1 MNPTLRLLL
10 KRVGQSILVL
20 FAVSV
25 LVNLLVV
32 LLPGDP
38 AATLAGEEATPEAIA
53 LIREQLHLDRP
64 FYEQYWLWLKDVFR
78 GDLGDSL
85 YTGESVTA
93 QITARIPVTL
103 SLGLVAMTIAIIVG
117 VGLGVVAALRPGT
130 LVDRSVTFV
139 ASLGVAVPS
148 FWIGMVMIS
157 LLAVDRGWFPALGYS
172 SFGDGPWEWLHHLL
186 LPGFALAT
194 TPISVIARQTR
205 GSLRDV
211 MLSDYVRTARAKGL
225 SRARVVAKHAGKNGA
240 IPVVTAIGNIAGVLF
255 GGTVV
260 IESLFVLPGVGTMMI
275 RAASIRDLPVIQGAV
290 LFAAVVVLVMN
301 LLVDL
306 SYSYFNPKLRSR

>member
-1 MNPTLRLLL
+1 MNPTLNLLL
-10 KRVGQSILVL
+10 RRLAQSILVL
-20 FAVSV
+20 VAVSV

-38 AATLAGEEATPEAIA
+38 AAALAGEEASPEKIE
-53 LIREQLHLDRP
+53 LVRQQLRLDKP
-64 FYEQYWLWLKDVFR
+64 FYEQYWHWLKDVFQ
-78 GDLGDSL
+78 GDLGKSL
-85 YTGESVTA
+85 YTGENVSS
-93 QITARIPVTL
+93 QILNRIPVTL
-103 SLGLVAMTIAIIVG
+103 SLGVVALTIAVVVG
-117 VGLGVVAALRPGT
+117 ITLGVVAALRPGT
-130 LVDRSVTFV
+130 LVDRLVTFL

-157 LLAVDRGWFPALGYS
+157 MLAVERGWFPALGYAS
-172 SFGDGPWEWLHHLL
+172 LSEGVWEWLHHLL

-211 MLSDYVRTARAKGL
+211 MLADYVRTARAKGL
-225 SRARVVAKHAGKNGA
+225 GTARVVIKHAGKNGA

-275 RAASIRDLPVIQGAV
+275 RAATSRDLPVIQGAV

-301 LLVDL
+301 LIVDL
-306 SYSYFNPKLRSR
+306 SYAYFNPKLRAR